1 MISVGLPPQFKWEDD
16 PYNKAKVAEGVP
28 LDKLLFSTNVV
39 TPSSEAEQV
48 EEIISAYNNSDQSV
62 QDAMTDSLMPVALR
76 TLKEYKDGSSPSPS
90 ASSLLSSSTPKLEK
104 QKFMH
109 LVTSILNANR
119 KHIIG
124 KALSFARVGEPF
136 DIVLGGSNSL

>member
-1 MISVGLPPQFKWEDD
+1 MISIGLPPQFKWEDD

-48 EEIISAYNNSDQSV
+48 EEIISAYNSSDSNV
-62 QDAMTDSLMPVALR
+62 KDAMTDSLMPVALR
-76 TLKEYKDGSSPSPS
+76 TLKEYTDTPS
-90 ASSLLSSSTPKLEK
+90 ASSLMSPSTPKLEK

-109 LVTSILNANR
+109 LVTCILNANR

-136 DIVLGGSNSL
+136 DICLGGSNSL

>member
-1 MISVGLPPQFKWEDD
+1 MISIGLPPQFKWEDD

-28 LDKLLFSTNVV
+28 LDKLLFATNVV

-48 EEIISAYNNSDQSV
+48 EEIINAYKSSDPSV
-62 QDAMTDSLMPVALR
+62 RDAMTDSLMPVALR
-76 TLKEYKDGSSPSPS
+76 TLKEYQGNPEFKSNDS
-90 ASSLLSSSTPKLEK
+90 KLDK

-109 LVTSILNANR
+109 LVTCILNANR

>member
-48 EEIISAYNNSDQSV
+48 EEIINAYNASDQSV
-62 QDAMTDSLMPVALR
+62 RDAMTDSLMPVALR
-76 TLKEYKDGSSPSPS
+76 TLKELQESGGSPSF
-90 ASSLLSSSTPKLEK
+90 AVGDPKLK
-104 QKFMH
+104 RQKFMH
-109 LVTSILNANR
+109 LVTCILNANR

>member
-48 EEIISAYNNSDQSV
+48 EEIINAYNDSDRSV
-62 QDAMTDSLMPVALR
+62 QESMTDSLMPVALR
-76 TLKEYKDGSSPSPS
+76 TLKDYGGSPSF
-90 ASSLLSSSTPKLEK
+90 ALGDPKLDR

-109 LVTSILNANR
+109 LVTCILNANR